1 MTPEQPDDP
10 VQRLWRGQQAEGGP
24 MPMEAIKRRA
34 TAFQRK
40 WRTAQVIEY
49 GAGVYVIGF
58 STVGAFRAERP
69 LAAAGL
75 GMLAAAA
82 VFVLV
87 HMHRHGW
94 MGRAPADDAAA
105 VDFYRGELVR
115 RRDLLRSVWKWYLLP
130 FAPGFLTVL
139 AARVTETP
147 LEVLATISG
156 ALVLAGVLTWCN
168 LQAAQRLQREL
179 DALPF

>member
-1 MTPEQPDDP
+1 
-10 VQRLWRGQQAEGGP
+10 
-24 MPMEAIKRRA
+24 MPMEAIKKRA

-49 GAGVYVIGF
+49 AAGIYVIGF

-69 LAAAGL
+69 LAAAGVGL
-75 GMLAAAA
+75 LAAAA
-82 VFVLV
+82 AFVLV

-94 MGRAPADDAAA
+94 TGRTPREDAAA
-105 VDFYRGELVR
+105 LDFYRDELER

-130 FAPGFLTVL
+130 FAPGFLTLL

-156 ALVLAGVLTWCN
+156 ALAIAGAVTWAN
-168 LQAAQRLQREL
+168 LRAAQRLQREL
-179 DALPF
+179 DALG